1 LTLTTGDAFIADAAQ
16 RAELAAHADLVDMEG
31 YAYARVCH
39 VLDMPI
45 RLVKQVSDQADG
57 SAGKS
62 WRETVDECAEILGA
76 WVRTH
81 L

>member
-1 LTLTTGDAFIADAAQ
+1 
-16 RAELAAHADLVDMEG
+16 
-31 YAYARVCH
+31 
-39 VLDMPI
+39 
-45 RLVKQVSDQADG
+45 VKQVSDQADG